1 MIESLFFVLALIG
14 LLVSTHFTAVAYRW
28 MRPDSRWVPPFCRLD
43 EGICTLVVFTPQAR
57 LFGPPNSLLG
67 QAYYSALLI
76 GVWQGAALQRPWVF
90 GYLAVAAVTVA
101 LALYLSYSLVYV
113 LRIRCVLCFASHAIN
128 VGLFLLLLA
137 TL

>member
-14 LLVSTHFTAVAYRW
+14 LLVSMYFTAVAYRW
-28 MRPDSRWVPPFCRLD
+28 MRPDPRWVPPFCRLD
-43 EGICTLVVFTPQAR
+43 EGTCTLVVFTPQAR

-101 LALYLSYSLVYV
+101 LALYLSYSLIYV
-113 LRIRCVLCFASHAIN
+113 LRIRCVLCFASHAVN